1 MVGVRDGGRGV
12 ASKNLQQRSL
22 ILQYNFAQK
31 TSLNEPH
38 LTHHSIMRK
47 IYSYNTAK
55 IFTHFTNFP
64 ASSYISQYVSGVRK
78 SICTALF
85 LKAKELHFQSTWK
98 ASVSIFEYYRSL

>member
-38 LTHHSIMRK
+38 LT
-47 IYSYNTAK
+47 
-55 IFTHFTNFP
+55 
-64 ASSYISQYVSGVRK
+64 Q
-78 SICTALF
+78 
-85 LKAKELHFQSTWK
+85 
-98 ASVSIFEYYRSL
+98 